1 MLITIGERPKG
12 GQGGGLNQLPRDW
25 QEHAPRCPGCD
36 RASFLSPDVIIT
48 ACSCGFRLDPE
59 LLLLQK
65 LTNPLTEGAI
75 KHGGLIAHEQT
86 QGVP

>member
-12 GQGGGLNQLPRDW
+12 GQGVSLNHLPRDW
-25 QEHAPRCPGCD
+25 QGHAPRCPGCD

-48 ACSCGFRLDPE
+48 ACSCGFRRDPE
-59 LLLLQK
+59 LSLPQK
-65 LTNPLTEGAI
+65 LANPLTEDAI
-75 KHGGLIAHEQT
+75 KHVGLIAHEQT